1 MSKLFNAQNAGFN
14 RVQPEFRT
22 NEFLIYFNNTDG
34 DYTIYRYNHLTG
46 EYSPARKPS
55 ELLDAEHLYVS
66 YAYLGGI
73 HLCNYQA
80 SKSTSGNTVSFTFT
94 LNRITIEN
102 GPSGS
107 FWDMPNAVFMEK
119 DMIPPYNR
127 GTEPV
132 HDFTITFAGETLVST
147 VFTTFGDMCKT
158 ANNKNWSTDYGQDE
172 SSGDTKIFAICD
184 LSNEQIVEQGISA
197 MNRVEND
204 AKTPDPLYTSYRA
217 GLYYDG
223 ELDSGYIISAAFFG
237 YAKINNA
244 WYRRLYMVAYP
255 GNAQKAFNIEAE
267 PDTQAYASIIQASS
281 GNIEYDEVMG
291 LTSFGYFQLAEV
303 E

>member
-46 EYSPARKPS
+46 DYAPTRKDS
-55 ELLDAEHLYVS
+55 ELLDAEHIYIS

-73 HLCNYQA
+73 HLCNYTANKA
-80 SKSTSGNTVSFTFT
+80 SYNGQITFTFN
-94 LNRITIEN
+94 LNRVTVPD

-107 FWDMPNAVFMEK
+107 FWDLPNAVFIER
-119 DMIPPYNR
+119 DMVPPYNR

-132 HDFTITFAGETLVST
+132 YNFSIVFSGDNIVNTTFS
-147 VFTTFGDMCKT
+147 TFGDRCKT
-158 ANNKNWSTDYGQDE
+158 TNGKNWSTDYGQDE

-184 LSNEQIVEQGISA
+184 LSNEQIVEQGLSA
-197 MNRVEND
+197 MSRVEIDSKNNN
-204 AKTPDPLYTSYRA
+204 PMYMSYRA

-244 WYRRLYMVAYP
+244 WYKRLYMVAYP
-255 GNAQKAFNIEAE
+255 SNALKGFNIEAE

-281 GNIEYDEVMG
+281 GSIEYDEVMG
-291 LTSFGYFQLAEV
+291 LTNFGYFQLAEV